1 MTSVV
6 GPRRSPLLA
15 RPTTETARETA
26 SAPRTTS
33 TAATSSFQP
42 ARPGLEGTTPS
53 MLTKLGA
60 VFVPQT
66 PTATQ
71 AAASNLKAAVGT
83 RAASLVHSTTPNADI
98 KDHTTIESTLDVPE
112 DATVESLKLNLDIE
126 HTYRGDLKVTL
137 TSPSGK
143 SAVVSDRKGGS
154 ADDLT
159 GAFDLSAFKGEP
171 TKGTWT
177 LEVQDAARGDTGT
190 LKSWGLDITPET
202 PVTGPEEP
210 EEPEGGL
217 FEGLRD
223 GALLDAL
230 QDYSS
235 GKRTVSYNEARRLM
249 FSSLDVNESGN
260 VVCVYTGAEVKG
272 GKIPNNS
279 VMNTEHTWPQSKGAT
294 GSAKSDLHHL
304 YPTDSKANSRR
315 GSFPFGVVVNERWS
329 QNGAKFGTDARGNMV
344 FEPPDSHKGNV
355 ARAMFYFSATYNK
368 SISNDE
374 EAVLKAWNK
383 LDTVDSAEV
392 ERNRRIATIQGN
404 SNAFVEDSALADRV
418 KDF

>member
-15 RPTTETARETA
+15 RPTTETARETP
-26 SAPRTTS
+26 SAPRTNS
-33 TAATSSFQP
+33 VATSSFQP
-42 ARPGLEGTTPS
+42 SRPGLEGSTPS

-60 VFVPQT
+60 VFVPQLPT
-66 PTATQ
+66 P
-71 AAASNLKAAVGT
+71 AAGLKAAAGA
-83 RAASLVHSTTPNADI
+83 RATPLVHSTRPNADI
-98 KDHTTIESTLDVPE
+98 KDNTTIQSTIDVPE
-112 DATVESLKLNLDIE
+112 DATVESLKLNLDIQ

-154 ADDLT
+154 ADDLK
-159 GAFDLSAFKGEP
+159 GSFDLSAFKGEP
-171 TKGTWT
+171 AQGTWT
-177 LEVQDAARGDTGT
+177 LSVQDAARGDTGT
-190 LKSWGLDITPET
+190 LNEWGLDIVPET

-223 GALLDAL
+223 EALLDAL

-235 GKRTVSYNEARRLM
+235 GKKVVSYNEARRLM
-249 FSSLDVNESGN
+249 FSSLDVNANGN
-260 VVCVYTGAEVKG
+260 IVCVYTGIEVKG

-294 GSAKSDLHHL
+294 GAAKSDLHHL

-315 GSFPFGVVVNERWS
+315 SSFPFGEVVNVRWS
-329 QNGAKFGTDARGNMV
+329 QNGAKLGTDARGNMV

-368 SISNDE
+368 SIPNAE

-383 LDTVDSAEV
+383 LDAVDDAEL
-392 ERNRRIATIQGN
+392 ERNRRIANIQGN
-404 SNAFVEDSALADRV
+404 SNAFVEDASLADRV